1 MRPIVPL
8 KGRPLNP
15 GPREWNPAPPRKPPP
30 RMPPP
35 AGPARPPPPLC
46 PPPLKPPPPKPP
58 PPPPW
63 PAAHPALARAI
74 DVMPI
79 KLSNFNFFILQRSLR
94 FRFAAITHAG
104 DFLIS
109 RAGDAPY
116 SRLRVR
122 AMRRRLPHFLTS
134 KPCPSAWKRCRSELD
149 PGLRQQTQCELR
161 KKRMAIRAEY
171 PPDCCSHNT
180 SLFAPLVY

>member
-1 MRPIVPL
+1 MPKPT
-8 KGRPLNP
+8 PP
-15 GPREWNPAPPRKPPP
+15 PRAATPKDLRAPPNAGAAAWKPPP
-30 RMPPP
+30 R
-35 AGPARPPPPLC
+35 
-46 PPPLKPPPPKPP
+46 KPPPPKPP

-63 PAAHPALARAI
+63 GPAHAAEVSAI
-74 DVMPI
+74 DVMPTR
-79 KLSNFNFFILQRSLR
+79 LNNLNFFILERSLR

-116 SRLRVR
+116 PSSRMR
-122 AMRRRLPHFLTS
+122 AMRRRLPHILTS

-149 PGLRQQTQCELR
+149 RGLRQQTQRELP

-171 PPDCCSHNT
+171 PADCCSHNT
-180 SLFAPLVY
+180 SLLAPLVY

>member
-1 MRPIVPL
+1 MPKPT
-8 KGRPLNP
+8 PP
-15 GPREWNPAPPRKPPP
+15 PRAATPKDLRAPPNAGAAAWKPPP
-30 RMPPP
+30 PPT
-35 AGPARPPPPLC
+35 GPARPPPP
-46 PPPLKPPPPKPP
+46 PTWPPLKPPPPKPP

-63 PAAHPALARAI
+63 GPAHAAEVSAI
-74 DVMPI
+74 DVMPTR
-79 KLSNFNFFILQRSLR
+79 LNNLNFFILERSLR

-122 AMRRRLPHFLTS
+122 AMRRRLPHFLKS

-149 PGLRQQTQCELR
+149 RGLRQQTQRELR

-171 PPDCCSHNT
+171 PADCCSHNT

>member
-1 MRPIVPL
+1 MLLLRAHPINPAPE
-8 KGRPLNP
+8 KG
-15 GPREWNPAPPRKPPP
+15 NPAPPGNPPPP
-30 RMPPP
+30 RPPPP
-35 AGPARPPPPLC
+35 AGPARLPPPLC

-63 PAAHPALARAI
+63 PAAHPTLARAI

-116 SRLRVR
+116 SRLRVSH
-122 AMRRRLPHFLTS
+122 AATPS
-134 KPCPSAWKRCRSELD
+134 AYSDISSCPSAWKRCRSELD
-149 PGLRQQTQCELR
+149 RGLRQQTQREFR
-161 KKRMAIRAEY
+161 KKRIAIRAEY
-171 PPDCCSHNT
+171 PADCCSHNT
-180 SLFAPLVY
+180 SLVAPLVY